1 MFSFITTPIT
11 QVLIFLYQLLGNN
24 IALAI
29 IALTLLIRAILVP
42 ITLPALRS
50 AKKMQDL
57 KPKLDKLKKKHKDD
71 KAKQQQ
77 AQLELYK
84 EHGVSPVSGCLPQIV
99 QIIILIALYRVF
111 LSFIDKGTING
122 AAINMKF
129 LWLDLAQP
137 DPYYILPALA
147 GLSQLLYSFMMQS
160 GLKQDVESP
169 KDKEEKQKEED
180 SLEMAQSIQQQMV
193 YLMPIMT
200 VVIASRFPSG
210 LALYWV
216 VTTLFSFGQQLIVSG
231 PGGLLTLKDQL
242 LSKLSFLKND

>member
-1 MFSFITTPIT
+1 MINFLTSPIT
-11 QVLIFLYQLLGNN
+11 QVLIFLYQALGNN

-29 IALTLLIRAILVP
+29 ITLTLLIRAILVP

-50 AKKMQDL
+50 AKKMQEL
-57 KPKLDKLKKKHKDD
+57 KPQLDKIKKKHKD

-77 AQLELYK
+77 AQLDLYK

-111 LSFIDKGTING
+111 LNFIDKGTADG
-122 AAINMKF
+122 VAINMKF
-129 LWLDLAQP
+129 LWLDLSKS
-137 DPYYILPALA
+137 DPYYILPVLA
-147 GLSQLLYSFMMQS
+147 GISQLLYSFMMQS
-160 GLKQDVESP
+160 GLKQDVENP
-169 KDKEEKQKEED
+169 KDKQKKQEEED

-231 PGGLLTLKDQL
+231 PGGLITLKNQL

>member
-1 MFSFITTPIT
+1 MLNFLTSPIT
-11 QVLIFLYQLLGNN
+11 EALIFLYHSLGNN

-29 IALTLLIRAILVP
+29 IALTLLIRAVLVP
-42 ITLPALRS
+42 VTIPALRS

-57 KPKLDKLKKKHKDD
+57 KPQLDKIKKKHKD

-77 AQLELYK
+77 AQLDLYK

-111 LSFIDKGTING
+111 LNFIDKGAVDG
-122 AAINMKF
+122 VAINMKF
-129 LWLDLAQP
+129 LWLDLSKP
-137 DPYYILPALA
+137 DPYYILPVLA
-147 GLSQLLYSFMMQS
+147 GVSQLLYSFMMQT

-169 KDKEEKQKEED
+169 KDKQEKQEEED

-200 VVIASRFPSG
+200 VIIASRFPSG

-231 PGGLLTLKDQL
+231 PGGLITLKNQL
-242 LSKLSFLKND
+242 LSKLNFLKND